1 MKTNAKRLLAVLLA
15 VSLSGAMAA
24 CGGGSGGSSSAAD
37 NAPAAPAADN
47 AAPAADNAPA
57 ADSGDAG
64 GESSG
69 KMTISFWHAMGGKGG
84 EALTAMV
91 NAYNAASDKY
101 EVKEDYQGSY
111 DDELTKLKTAM
122 QSGIGPDLCQVY
134 DIGSKYMV
142 DTGYITPMQDFI
154 DKDSSFNIADLE
166 PNCVNYYSVGGR
178 LQSMPFNSSTP
189 VLYYNKTAFEEAGLD
204 PNTPPKN
211 FDEVAEYAAK
221 LNKEGQAG
229 FSMAIYGWFFEQLIA
244 TQGQLY
250 ADNDNGRSANATAVA
265 FDSNGA
271 GLKIVEAWKGLLDSG
286 NAVNFGRATAD
297 TMNAF
302 FAGRVA
308 MIFESTAQVRNVS
321 DSVGGRFEVGVGFL
335 PHIGDNAEGGVII
348 GGGSLWSIDNK
359 DDARKE
365 GVWDFVKYAVSPEAQ
380 AAWNQGTG
388 YFCVNAKAYELDEM
402 KTYLQENPNFQVAI
416 DQLHAA
422 PTNIYTGGAL
432 LGVFSEARATFE
444 TNMEGVVNGSLTPD
458 QCIANTAETIN
469 AAIANYNSTTQ
480 G

>member
-1 MKTNAKRLLAVLLA
+1 MKTNAKKLLAALLA

-24 CGGGSGGSSSAAD
+24 CGGGSGGSS
-37 NAPAAPAADN
+37 APAADN
-47 AAPAADNAPA
+47 NAPAAAPADNNAPAADNNAPA
-57 ADSGDAG
+57 SD
-64 GESSG
+64 SG
-69 KMTISFWHAMGGKGG
+69 KMVLSFWHAMGGKGG

-101 EVKEDYQGSY
+101 EVKEDYQGGY

-122 QSGIGPDLCQVY
+122 QSGIGPDICQVY

-142 DTGYITPMQDFI
+142 DTGYIVPMQDFI
-154 DKDSSFNIADLE
+154 DKDSSFNVADLE
-166 PNCVNYYSVGGR
+166 PNCVNYYSIGGR
-178 LQSMPFNSSTP
+178 LQSMPFNTSMP

-211 FDEVAEYAAK
+211 FDEIAEYAAK

-229 FSMAIYGWFFEQLIA
+229 YAMAIYGWFFEQLIA
-244 TQGQLY
+244 TQGELY
-250 ADNDNGRSANATAVA
+250 ADNENGRSANASAVA
-265 FDSNGA
+265 FDSNGS
-271 GLKIVEAWKGLLDSG
+271 GLKIVEAWKSLLDSG
-286 NAVNFGRATAD
+286 NATNYGRATAD

-308 MIFESTAQVRNVS
+308 MILESSAQVRNVS
-321 DSVGGRFEVGVGFL
+321 DSVGGRFEVGVGFF
-335 PHIGDNAEGGVII
+335 PHIGNNPEGGNII
-348 GGGSLWSIDNK
+348 GGGSLWSIDNH
-359 DDARKE
+359 DDARKD
-365 GVWDFVKYAVSPEAQ
+365 GVWDFVKYAVSPESQ
-380 AAWNQGTG
+380 LEWHKGTG
-388 YFCVNAKAYELDEM
+388 YICVNSKVYELDGM
-402 KTYLQENPNFQVAI
+402 KALLEENPNFGVAP
-416 DQLHAA
+416 DQLHSV

-444 TNMEGVVNGSLTPD
+444 TNMEGVINGSMSPEE
-458 QCIANTAETIN
+458 CINTTASTIN